1 MAQSMLN
8 ICETSASGRQGAWLC
23 ASPPKQSTPPC
34 RYGGLCRFAG
44 QPERNERCGD
54 LYCADRS
61 RAEMGQCIPIE
72 AARRRLRSYRPFV
85 IARKKRIGISRTR
98 LQSSKRSVPLMSN
111 NGWLWRAISVLVLV
125 RYILA
130 WNDEEKRLQLEGR
143 GE

>member
-1 MAQSMLN
+1 
-8 ICETSASGRQGAWLC
+8 
-23 ASPPKQSTPPC
+23 
-34 RYGGLCRFAG
+34 
-44 QPERNERCGD
+44 
-54 LYCADRS
+54 
-61 RAEMGQCIPIE
+61 MGQCIAIE
-72 AARRRLRSYRPFV
+72 AARRRLRSDPPFV
-85 IARKKRIGISRTR
+85 IARKERIGVSRTR